1 MSSQHYMVTQV
12 VRSSPLPMPRWG
24 VDGEKHTLGYRD
36 GFLKICH
43 YRESRWTDRSTL
55 YEVVMKGRF
64 WLEAYEGYLMTGK
77 CLSTF
82 LGEMRE

>member
-1 MSSQHYMVTQV
+1 MYIIIQV
-12 VRSSPLPMPRWG
+12 VRSSPRPMPRWG
-24 VDGEKHTLGYRD
+24 VDGRKHTLGYRD
-36 GFLKICH
+36 DFLMICH
-43 YRESRWTDRSTL
+43 YRTSRWTDRSTL

>member
-1 MSSQHYMVTQV
+1 MSCQHYIVTQV
-12 VRSSPLPMPRWG
+12 VRSSPKPMPRWG
-24 VDGEKHTLGYRD
+24 VDNKKHTLGYRD
-36 GFLKICH
+36 GFLQICH
-43 YRESRWTDRSTL
+43 YRTSRWTDRSTL